1 MADYIDCSTLD
12 PIPVPIIPPKDPTG
26 GGGGSGV
33 LERDLTAT
41 YNVGGVS
48 SGKTFTAGTPIEDV
62 VRSILTGVEYPTL
75 TAPSATLT
83 TTASLLQESGVA
95 INAPMT
101 LSFNR
106 GKIDPA
112 YGTNGYRSGAATNY
126 SLGGTDQASGQFTIP
141 ISKTNNTFTGRVSYD
156 AGEQPKDS
164 NGDDYGQALAAGVAV
179 SNTLTFEFVDAFWA
193 VTDTTGVATK
203 QLLVSKSEGEHV
215 FQLTDQTKEQ
225 PMFFD
230 VPASWDVT
238 NVQIWNYFTHEWQD
252 DLREYNVSTVT
263 HPDAAGNPVTYK
275 RYTDNRG
282 YGAIGREVRI
292 IWRT

>member
-1 MADYIDCSTLD
+1 MADLYIKCADVD

-41 YNVGGVS
+41 YNVGGVTV
-48 SGKTFTAGTPIEDV
+48 GKTFTAGTPIEEV

-75 TAPSATLT
+75 TPPKATLT
-83 TTASLLQESGVA
+83 TTANLIQENGA
-95 INAPMT
+95 EINVPMT

-112 YGTNGYRSGAATNY
+112 FGTNGYRSGAATEY
-126 SLGGTDQASGQFTIP
+126 SLGGIDQASGSFTIP
-141 ISKTNNTFTGRVSYD
+141 ISKTNNTFTGRVKYG

-164 NGDDYGQALAAGVAV
+164 NGDDYSTALPAGVAT
-179 SNTLTFEFVDAFWA
+179 SNTLTFEFVDALWGM
-193 VTDTTGVATK
+193 TDTTGVATK
-203 QLLVSKSEGEHV
+203 QPLESLSVGEHV
-215 FQLTDQTKEQ
+215 FQLADQTSEN

-238 NVQIWNYFTHEWQD
+238 NVQIWNYFTQEWQD
-252 DLREYNVSTVT
+252 DLREFNVSTVT
-263 HPDAAGNPVTYK
+263 HPDASGNPVTYK

-282 YGAIGREVRI
+282 YKAIGREVRI
-292 IWRT
+292 LWR